1 MSAEKIMFDEACT
14 AANAAVVKAVA
25 DGRERDYCGFGW
37 VVIKPARGKFVSFLK
52 ANGVGTNEHG
62 GGWRVPRHAMAK
74 YNGQSMGVNE
84 AAAEAF
90 ADTLCDYGVKAYARS
105 RID

>member
-1 MSAEKIMFDEACT
+1 MSAEKIIFDEACT

-25 DGRERDYCGFGW
+25 DGRDRDLCGFGW

-52 ANGVGTNEHG
+52 ANGIGTNEYG
-62 GGWRVPRHAMAK
+62 GGWRVPRHVMAG

-90 ADTLCDYGVKAYARS
+90 ADTLCDYGVKAFARS